1 MEVRRF
7 IIGYSDDIII
17 KVISEQEAN
26 YAMLKLNNIL
36 KQVGLNIN
44 SNKSSIFNLLFKSKF
59 D

>member
-1 MEVRRF
+1 MV
-7 IIGYSDDIII
+7 

-36 KQVGLNIN
+36 KQAGLNIN
-44 SNKSSIFNLLFKSKF
+44 QNKSFIFNLLFKSKF